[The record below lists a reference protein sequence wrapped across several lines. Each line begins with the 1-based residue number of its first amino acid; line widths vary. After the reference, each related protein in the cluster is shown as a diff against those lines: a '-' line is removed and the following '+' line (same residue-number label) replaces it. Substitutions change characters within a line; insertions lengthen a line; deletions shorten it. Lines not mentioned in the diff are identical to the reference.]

1 MVHPKRYGLV
11 LMLNAKPVWFV
22 FHYSTSWIFPLA
34 QWVKNLSAVQETQG
48 DSGLISGL
56 GRSPVRGKWQPT
68 PVFFRENSHGQRNLV
83 GCGPQDHRELD
94 MTEQLSM
101 HTYSF
106 LHARIRCD
114 LQIETLCPCGIKTT
128 ICIKASCNT
137 LAWTLE
143 YNRTGF
149 KSWPECFPIW
159 VALVSLLVKWNND
172 IHGQGYSKSQM
183 KQSM

>member
-34 QWVKNLSAVQETQG
+34 QWVKNLSEVQETQG

-56 GRSPVRGKWQPT
+56 GRSHVRGKWQPT
-68 PVFFRENSHGQRNLV
+68 PVFFLENSHGQRNLV

>member
-1 MVHPKRYGLV
+1 MGYG
-11 LMLNAKPVWFV
+11 PR
-22 FHYSTSWIFPLA
+22 
-34 QWVKNLSAVQETQG
+34 
-48 DSGLISGL
+48 
-56 GRSPVRGKWQPT
+56 GRKES
-68 PVFFRENSHGQRNLV
+68 
-83 GCGPQDHRELD
+83 D
-94 MTEQLSM
+94 MNEQLSM

-114 LQIETLCPCGIKTT
+114 LQIEILCPCGIKTT

-149 KSWPECFPIW
+149 KSWPDCFSIW
-159 VALVSLLVKWNND
+159 VALVSLLLKRNND
-172 IHGQGYSKSQM
+172 IHGQGCSKSQM

>member
-1 MVHPKRYGLV
+1 MARWL
-11 LMLNAKPVWFV
+11 
-22 FHYSTSWIFPLA
+22 
-34 QWVKNLSAVQETQG
+34 KNLSAVQETQG
-48 DSGLISGL
+48 YSGLISGL

-68 PVFFRENSHGQRNLV
+68 PVFFPENSHGQRKLV
-83 GCGPQDHRELD
+83 GCGPQGRKESD

-149 KSWPECFPIW
+149 KSWPDCFPIW
-159 VALVSLLVKWNND
+159 VALVSLLLKRNND
-172 IHGQGYSKSQM
+172 IHGQGCSKSQM